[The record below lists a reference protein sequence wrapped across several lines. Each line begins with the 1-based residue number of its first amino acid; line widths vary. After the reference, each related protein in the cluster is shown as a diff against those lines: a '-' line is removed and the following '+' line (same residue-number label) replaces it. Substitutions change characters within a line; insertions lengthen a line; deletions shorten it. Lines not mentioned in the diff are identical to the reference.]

1 MIGIDQEPK
10 REALDSLDRLLG
22 AGTYAISYAEESA
35 GVRAIVRTHER
46 PARQW
51 SAHFPPNLTT
61 DDVRDVWAALVL
73 KIEAG
78 TAQPPVDDAPPLDV
92 PDDDAPPLDE
102 VAAPAEPEAE
112 LESPPTEPA
121 PPADDIGF

>member
-10 REALDSLDRLLG
+10 REALDALDRILG

-51 SAHFPPNLTT
+51 SAHFSPNITP

-78 TAQPPVDDAPPLDV
+78 VAPPLDV
-92 PDDDAPPLDE
+92 PVDAPALVPDDE
-102 VAAPAEPEAE
+102 AEPAAIPTQGE
-112 LESPPTEPA
+112 PPATEPA
-121 PPADDIGF
+121 PPPADDIEF

>member
-10 REALDSLDRLLG
+10 REALDGLDRILG

-46 PARQW
+46 PPRQW
-51 SAHFPPNLTT
+51 SAHFPPNITP

-78 TAQPPVDDAPPLDV
+78 VAPPLDV
-92 PDDDAPPLDE
+92 PVDAPPLVPDDE
-102 VAAPAEPEAE
+102 AEPAALPGQGDEAEAAPAPEA
-112 LESPPTEPA
+112 A
-121 PPADDIGF
+121 PPADDIEF